1 MNIFYMAVNN
11 GDGSA
16 SVMFCDDRLALET
29 YKEFDLEG
37 AGCNDVNSFEC
48 DNFPVSLIYTYDQ
61 LIEHAEW
68 LTTKEEFDAMY
79 TLQRQWESNGI

>member
-16 SVMFCDDRLALET
+16 SVIFSKDRLALET

-37 AGCNDVNSFEC
+37 AGSNDVNYFEC
-48 DNFPVSLIYTYDQ
+48 DSFPKNELSTYEDLREQVS
-61 LIEHAEW
+61 W
-68 LTTKEEFDAMY
+68 LTSEEEFDAMY
-79 TLQRQWESNGI
+79 SLQGKWESDGV